1 MLIHPTLGI
10 IFPNQNQHFTNFFK
24 LTKTFLKNIISI
36 LIEKKIK
43 WRLNGNDILVTVL
56 HLKAC
61 SAKLVT
67 SNLNALQKSKKTVF

>member
-1 MLIHPTLGI
+1 M
-10 IFPNQNQHFTNFFK
+10 
-24 LTKTFLKNIISI
+24 
-36 LIEKKIK
+36 K
-43 WRLNGNDILVTVL
+43 WRLNGIDILVTVL